1 MFRLQH
7 SLSQITS
14 PSPSPENNIKM
25 FSKRK
30 VSVKGVVEAQFEP
43 VREAFQENFN
53 NGEEVSAQLSVVQD
67 GKVVVD
73 LWCSVEDQDY
83 SGDTLQ
89 QIWSSTKNLTAL
101 AVAMLVDRLDSELS
115 DCLQCDDDDDG
126 DSCLGRFLTTLTRSV
141 STGLSL
147 VSMTSLTSP

>member
-7 SLSQITS
+7 SLSLIAS

-43 VREAFQENFN
+43 VREAFQENFT

-83 SGDTLQ
+83 TGDSLQ

-101 AVAMLVDRLDSELS
+101 AVAMLVDRFDSQS
-115 DCLQCDDDDDG
+115 CVQRDDG
-126 DSCLGRFLTTLTRSV
+126 DDWLGRFSTTQTKSV

-147 VSMTSLTSP
+147 VSMASLTSP

>member
-1 MFRLQH
+1 
-7 SLSQITS
+7 
-14 PSPSPENNIKM
+14 M

-67 GKVVVD
+67 GRVVVD

-83 SGDTLQ
+83 SGDSVQ

-115 DCLQCDDDDDG
+115 ESVQCDDG
-126 DSCLGRFLTTLTRSV
+126 SCWSGRFSATLTGSV
-141 STGLSL
+141 STGPSL
-147 VSMTSLTSP
+147 VSSGTTSLTSPWRTS

>member
-7 SLSQITS
+7 SLSLITS
-14 PSPSPENNIKM
+14 PSPLPENNIKM

-43 VREAFQENFN
+43 VREAFQDNFN

-83 SGDTLQ
+83 GGDTLQ

-115 DCLQCDDDDDG
+115 EI
-126 DSCLGRFLTTLTRSV
+126 V
-141 STGLSL
+141 
-147 VSMTSLTSP
+147 